1 MRQDRPLVNSR
12 RTLLRALPALTGLEA
27 LAAPGWSGPNRLV
40 PADAL
45 VIDGLSFLYFEAL
58 DPRPPGEE
66 LFRAIADSGVT
77 AINYTVSA
85 STFEGTVRTIARWS
99 AVAHSRPDRLV
110 IARSVR
116 DVEEARATGRMAVLF
131 GFQDPAAIGRDLSRL
146 SLFHDLGVRVVQLT
160 ENVQNEFGSGC
171 MERHDGGLTM
181 LGRDLVKRMNGLG
194 LLVDVSHC
202 GPRTTID
209 AIEASHRPVA
219 ITHANCA
226 AIHDTPRAKSDEA
239 IRALAARGGVMGVTF
254 LNFFVGAKARNTVED
269 AVDHVDHVR
278 RLVGIDHVG
287 VGSDLPIGSFLE
299 VYPDEAAFLQALG
312 PYITATGAT
321 FIRWPATIEDLDGPR
336 KIHAFAAALARRG
349 YSDADRRKVL
359 GLNFL
364 RVLREA
370 VG

>member
-1 MRQDRPLVNSR
+1 MRQDGPLAVSR
-12 RTLLRALPALTGLEA
+12 RALLRALP
-27 LAAPGWSGPNRLV
+27 LAGAGVLARAGWSGQGGTV

-45 VIDGLSFLYFEAL
+45 VIDGLSFLYFEPL
-58 DPRPPGEE
+58 DPRPPGEA

-85 STFEGTVRTIARWS
+85 ATFEGTVRTIARWT
-99 AVAHSRPDRLV
+99 AVADGRPDRLV
-110 IARSVR
+110 IARSAR
-116 DVEEARATGRMAVLF
+116 DVEAAKASGRLAILF

-160 ENVQNEFGSGC
+160 ENVQNEFGTGC
-171 MERHDGGLTM
+171 MERRDGGLTT
-181 LGRDLVKRMNGLG
+181 LGRELVNRMNALG

-202 GPRTTID
+202 GPRTTLD
-209 AIEASHRPVA
+209 AIEVSHRPIA

-239 IRALAARGGVMGVTF
+239 IRALAAKGGVMGVTF
-254 LNFFVGAKARNTVED
+254 LNFFVGAKSRNTIED
-269 AVDHVDHVR
+269 AIDHVDHVR
-278 RLVGIDHVG
+278 DLVGIDHVG
-287 VGSDLPIGSFLE
+287 VGSDLPIGSFLD
-299 VYPDEAAFLQALG
+299 VYPDEAAFLRALG

-321 FIRWPATIEDLDGPR
+321 FIRWPATIATLDGPG
-336 KIHAFAAALARRG
+336 KMQAFAAGLARRG